1 MKAYIEVQYT
11 RIAPPSF
18 FSSFF
23 LQFKYSW
30 LKCLADFIMIFPQL
44 KCLDLHSD
52 TRVEQ
57 HLFSALSQALEL
69 PCLQSLR
76 LAGVDCLPEDLSR
89 VFNSHQRSLQEIS
102 LDVIGI
108 STSTGGSW
116 QTLLSEI
123 RSRLQLKR
131 LQIMQCDTDGHD
143 ICFEEDDVDP
153 SNIIDVVGED
163 PRLLDRLIEGISI
176 RKWTSRCKD
185 KTFVIDT
192 I

>member
-102 LDVIGI
+102 LDVIGM

-116 QTLLSEI
+116 QTLLNEI
-123 RSRLQLKR
+123 RSRLRLKR
-131 LQIMQCDTDGHD
+131 LQMVQCDTDGHD
-143 ICFEEDDVDP
+143 ICFEEDNVDP
-153 SNIIDVVGED
+153 SNGIDVLGED
-163 PRLLDRLIEGISI
+163 PQLLDRLIEGI
-176 RKWTSRCKD
+176 RKWTPRCKD
-185 KTFVIDT
+185 KTFVID
-192 I
+192 II